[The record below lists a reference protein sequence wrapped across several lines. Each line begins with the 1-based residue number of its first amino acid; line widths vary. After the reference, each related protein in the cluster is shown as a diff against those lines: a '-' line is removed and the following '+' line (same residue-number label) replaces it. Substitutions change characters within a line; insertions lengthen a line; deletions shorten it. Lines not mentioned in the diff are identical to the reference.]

1 MTECSDGGTQPKL
14 LSEVGVDYV
23 PLVNALK
30 SGHFEVADQV
40 KILARRQKR
49 TCIGAC
55 ELLQVQGS
63 LQVLYISN
71 PEMLKWRIVAADKRP
86 YSGDR
91 GRENKAAG
99 ICVLCSGAV
108 QASIFSSVL
117 FVCFKWNQIPCHCG
131 LMSNA

>member
-55 ELLQVQGS
+55 ELLQVQDS
-63 LQVLYISN
+63 LQVQ
-71 PEMLKWRIVAADKRP
+71 V
-86 YSGDR
+86 
-91 GRENKAAG
+91 
-99 ICVLCSGAV
+99 
-108 QASIFSSVL
+108 FSTS
-117 FVCFKWNQIPCHCG
+117 QIRKC
-131 LMSNA
+131 